1 MYNIF
6 IYVGKVN
13 GMKTLIENININ
25 YQVFGEGKDVLVLH
39 GWGAEIA
46 TIMPVANA
54 LSAKFKVW
62 LLDLPGF
69 GESDLPGED
78 WDVYSY
84 ADFVKKFAD
93 SMGITNPILIGHSF
107 GGRLSIILAG
117 KKIMNSPKIILVDS
131 AGIKP
136 KRGFDYYA
144 KVYSYKA
151 MKRVAALVGKMSK
164 ELEEKIKSKFGSSDY
179 KNASPVMRKVF
190 VRVVN
195 EDLTY
200 LLKDIDCP
208 TLLFWGEN
216 DDATPL
222 SDAKKME
229 KLIPDAGIVTVPGG
243 GHYSYLDNFPMFSA
257 VANKFLEKDA

>member
-1 MYNIF
+1 MEI
-6 IYVGKVN
+6 
-13 GMKTLIENININ
+13 LIDNININ
-25 YQVFGEGKDVLVLH
+25 YETIGNGKDVLVLH

-46 TIMPVANA
+46 TIKPIANA
-54 LSAKFKVW
+54 LSANFKVW
-62 LLDLPGF
+62 LIDLPGF
-69 GESDLPGED
+69 GKSDPPGEE

-84 ADFVKKFAD
+84 ANFVKKLAD
-93 SMGITNPILIGHSF
+93 ALKIINPILIGHSF
-107 GGRLSIILAG
+107 GGRLSIILAA
-117 KKIMNSPKIILVDS
+117 KKILCPSKIILVDS

-136 KRGFDYYA
+136 KRGADYYF
-144 KVYSYKA
+144 KVYTYKT
-151 MKRVAALVGKMSK
+151 MKHVAKLFGKVSK
-164 ELEEKIKSKFGSSDY
+164 SLENKVKEKFGSSDY
-179 KNASPVMRKVF
+179 KNASPILRKVF

-200 LLKDIDCP
+200 LLKDIPCP

-243 GHYSYLDNFPMFSA
+243 GHYSYIDNFQMFLA
-257 VANKFLEKDA
+257 VANKFLEKDV

>member
-1 MYNIF
+1 MEIL
-6 IYVGKVN
+6 VD
-13 GMKTLIENININ
+13 NININ
-25 YQVFGEGKDVLVLH
+25 YEVFGSGKDVLVLH
-39 GWGAEIA
+39 GWGAEIK
-46 TIMPVANA
+46 TVMPIANA

-62 LLDLPGF
+62 LVDLPGF
-69 GESDLPGED
+69 GKSGDPHDD

-84 ADFVKKFAD
+84 ADFVKTFAD
-93 SMGITNPILIGHSF
+93 TLNIHNPILIGHSF
-107 GGRLSIILAG
+107 GGRLSIILAA
-117 KKIMNSPKIILVDS
+117 KKLLNPPKIILVDS

-136 KRGFDYYA
+136 RHGADYYF
-144 KVYSYKA
+144 KVYTYKL
-151 MKRVAALVGKMSK
+151 MKRIANLLGKISK
-164 ELEEKIKSKFGSSDY
+164 SLEDKIKSNFGSSDY
-179 KNASPVMRKVF
+179 KNASPALRNVF

-200 LLKDIDCP
+200 LLKDISCP

-229 KLIPDAGIVTVPGG
+229 KLIPDAGIVTVSGG

-257 VANKFLEKDA
+257 VVNKFLEKDV